1 MTRAQQ
7 HLQLIVPQRFY
18 VHRQQAF
25 GDRHVY
31 GSLTRFIPP
40 ELAPLFEQIGPQAS
54 GEPYDAQKTSPL
66 LDVSATIRSFWA

>member
-40 ELAPLFEQIGPQAS
+40 ELAPLFEQIGSQGS
-54 GEPYDAQKTSPL
+54 GEPCDAQKAPPV
-66 LDVSATIRSFWA
+66 LDISVTIRSLWA